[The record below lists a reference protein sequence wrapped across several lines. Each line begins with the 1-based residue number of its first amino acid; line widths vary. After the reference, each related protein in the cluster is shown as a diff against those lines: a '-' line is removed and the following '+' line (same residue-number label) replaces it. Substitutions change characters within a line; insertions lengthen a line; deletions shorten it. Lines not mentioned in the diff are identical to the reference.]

1 MDGDALGPRIVALAA
16 AIALTTACSRSAV
29 SPRDATAARVRTDGV
44 AEAQPAEA
52 QPVDTTAPAPSTAA
66 AARTETGTEGSDPG
80 RDPHRMRRVLG
91 WVTLTIGAEAAVI
104 AVATSILI
112 EHQKSIRDDDCNAQ
126 KVCGAP
132 GFAAV
137 GTIQTLVPWNTATWF
152 VAAAGLGAG
161 TVLLVTSPKES
172 ERTTAVTLSPG
183 PSGLGLGVRSTF

>member
-1 MDGDALGPRIVALAA
+1 MDGDALGRRIVALAA
-16 AIALTTACSRSAV
+16 AITLTTACSRSAV
-29 SPRDATAARVRTDGV
+29 SPRDATAARVGTDGL
-44 AEAQPAEA
+44 AEAQPADA
-52 QPVDTTAPAPSTAA
+52 TATPPATAA
-66 AARTETGTEGSDPG
+66 AVRTETGTDGSDPG

-91 WVTLTIGAEAAVI
+91 WVALTIGAEAAVI

-112 EHQKSIRDDDCNAQ
+112 EHQKSVRDDDCNAA
-126 KVCGAP
+126 KVCSAP

-137 GTIQTLVPWNTATWF
+137 GTIHTIVPWNTATWF

-172 ERTTAVTLSPG
+172 ERSTAITLSPG

>member
-1 MDGDALGPRIVALAA
+1 MDGDALGRRIVALAA

-44 AEAQPAEA
+44 AEAQP
-52 QPVDTTAPAPSTAA
+52 VDTTAPAPSTAA
-66 AARTETGTEGSDPG
+66 AARTETGTDGSDPG

-91 WVTLTIGAEAAVI
+91 WVTLTIGVEAAVI

-126 KVCGAP
+126 KVCGAQ

-137 GTIQTLVPWNTATWF
+137 GTIHTIVPWNTATWF
-152 VAAAGLGAG
+152 VAAAGLGVG

-172 ERTTAVTLSPG
+172 ERTTAITLSPG